1 MSEKFELTLAIALP
15 SAVRKVLRDQKGR
28 AFVINKLKE
37 ATFAIAEDSESS
49 LTLYKSD
56 PIRAY
61 FLAIN
66 DDSVLY
72 KMVIINP
79 DFIVNPYKYFVEV
92 LIQELG
98 LLRDIAAE
106 YISSSQN
113 ASTSQNHVAPPLYI
127 G

>member
-61 FLAIN
+61 FL
-66 DDSVLY
+66 
-72 KMVIINP
+72 
-79 DFIVNPYKYFVEV
+79 VEV